1 MIFSFDSNSYEI
13 RQCINIQL
21 IFRLHSK
28 TGCIFV
34 QTETKTRVRT
44 MIGKDTTKSLDK
56 ESVLTKVRETKVL
69 FVRLQFVD
77 ILGMPKNIVIP
88 VSGLESALDEGV
100 PFDASSIAG
109 YATIEESDKIAK
121 PDPASFVILPES
133 VEQRRTAKLNCDI
146 YEPSGKRFEGDV
158 KYVLEKIVQ
167 KATKLGYIY
176 NTGPE
181 CEFFL
186 FKKNGG
192 DSTVIPNDT
201 AGYFDLS
208 HRDLAEGVRADISLA
223 LEDMGIQP
231 YTAHHE
237 CADGQQEINFYY
249 ADAITTADRVITLKY
264 ITKVIATKHNL
275 HASFMPKPLFG
286 QCGSGMHTHQ
296 SLFAFDG
303 SNAFYDP
310 ADKNQLSPIAYHFI
324 AGLLK
329 YIKELSG
336 VLNQTVNSYKRLV
349 PGYEAPTY
357 ISWAN
362 QNRSALIRI
371 PSKRGHSTRC
381 ELRNPD
387 VSCNPYLAFSVM
399 LAAGLKGI
407 EEKLEAPAP
416 VEKNIYA
423 LTEDERRNYGIEQLP
438 ESLGHAIAVMS
449 KSELVRETL
458 GDHIFENLLHVK
470 RKEWDAYRLQVTKW
484 EIDSYLPIL

>member
-1 MIFSFDSNSYEI
+1 MRE
-13 RQCINIQL
+13 L
-21 IFRLHSK
+21 L
-28 TGCIFV
+28 
-34 QTETKTRVRT
+34 
-44 MIGKDTTKSLDK
+44 GKDTVKSWDK
-56 ESVLTKVRETKVL
+56 ESVITMVRDTKVL
-69 FVRLQFVD
+69 FVRLQFID
-77 ILGMPKNIVIP
+77 ILGVPKNIVIP
-88 VSGLESALDEGV
+88 VCGLESALDEGV

-109 YATIEESDKIAK
+109 YATIEESDKLAK

-133 VEQRRTAKLNCDI
+133 VEQRKTAKLNCDI
-146 YEPSGKRFEGDV
+146 FEPNGKRFEGDV
-158 KYVLEKIVQ
+158 KYILEKMVE
-167 KATKLGYIY
+167 KTAKLGYIY

-186 FKKNGG
+186 FKKNGE
-192 DSTVIPNDT
+192 DSTVTPNDT

-223 LEDMGIQP
+223 LEEVGIQP

-237 CADGQQEINFYY
+237 CADGQQEINFHY

-275 HASFMPKPLFG
+275 HASFMPKPLYG

-296 SLFAFDG
+296 SLFTIDG
-303 SNAFYDP
+303 TNAFHDP
-310 ADKNQLSPIAYHFI
+310 NDKNELSPVAYHFI

-336 VLNQTVNSYKRLV
+336 VLNPTVNSYKRLV

-371 PSKRGHSTRC
+371 PSKRGKGTRC

-407 EEKLEAPAP
+407 EDKLEAPAP

-423 LTEDERRNYGIEQLP
+423 LSEEERQKYGIEQLP
-438 ESLGHAIAVMS
+438 ESLGHALAVMS
-449 KSELVRETL
+449 KSQLVRETL

-470 RKEWDAYRLQVTKW
+470 RKEWDAYRLQVTEW
-484 EIDSYLPIL
+484 ELKNYLPVL

>member
-1 MIFSFDSNSYEI
+1 MISTY
-13 RQCINIQL
+13 
-21 IFRLHSK
+21 
-28 TGCIFV
+28 
-34 QTETKTRVRT
+34 
-44 MIGKDTTKSLDK
+44 TTKSLNK
-56 ESVLTKVRETKVL
+56 ETVLAMVQENNVH
-69 FVRLQFVD
+69 FVRLQFID

-88 VSGLESALDEGV
+88 VKGLESALDEGI

-121 PDPASFVILPES
+121 PDPASFVILPEN
-133 VEQRRTAKLNCDI
+133 VEERKTAKLNCDI
-146 YEPSGKRFEGDV
+146 FEPNGKRFEGDV
-158 KYVLEKIVQ
+158 KYILEKMVD
-167 KATKLGYIY
+167 KASALGYIY

-186 FKKNGG
+186 FKKNGEN
-192 DSTVIPNDT
+192 STIIPNDT

-223 LEDMGIQP
+223 LEAVGIQP

-237 CADGQQEINFYY
+237 CADGQQEINFNY

-275 HASFMPKPLFG
+275 HASFMPKPLYG

-296 SLFAFDG
+296 SLFTLDG

-310 ADKNQLSPIAYHFI
+310 TDKNQLSPIAYQFI

-329 YIKELSG
+329 YIKDLSC

-357 ISWAN
+357 IAWAN
-362 QNRSALIRI
+362 RNRSALIRI
-371 PSKRGHSTRC
+371 PSKRGKSTRC

-387 VSCNPYLAFSVM
+387 VACNPYLAFSVM
-399 LAAGLKGI
+399 LAAGLRGI
-407 EEKLEAPAP
+407 EDRLEAPAP

-423 LTEDERRNYGIEQLP
+423 LSEEERQKYGIEQLP
-438 ESLGHAIAVMS
+438 ESLGHAVAVMS

-458 GDHIFENLLHVK
+458 GDHVFENLIHVK
-470 RKEWDAYRLQVTKW
+470 RKEWDTYRLQVTKW
-484 EIDSYLPIL
+484 EVDNYLPLL

>member
-1 MIFSFDSNSYEI
+1 
-13 RQCINIQL
+13 
-21 IFRLHSK
+21 
-28 TGCIFV
+28 
-34 QTETKTRVRT
+34 
-44 MIGKDTTKSLDK
+44 MIGMQEMASLNKDL
-56 ESVLTKVRETKVL
+56 VLSMVREKKVL
-69 FVRLQFVD
+69 FVRLQFID
-77 ILGMPKNIVIP
+77 ILGTPKNIVIP
-88 VSGLESALDEGV
+88 VNGLETALDEGI

-121 PDPASFVILPES
+121 PDPASFVILPLS
-133 VEQRRTAKLNCDI
+133 VEQRKTAKLNCDI
-146 YEPSGKRFEGDV
+146 YEPNGKRFEGDV
-158 KYVLEKIVQ
+158 KFILEKMVE
-167 KATKLGYIY
+167 KAERLGYIY

-186 FKKNGG
+186 FKKIGEN
-192 DSTVIPNDT
+192 STVIPNDT

-223 LEDMGIQP
+223 LEEVGIQP

-237 CADGQQEINFYY
+237 CADGQQEINFNY
-249 ADAITTADRVITLKY
+249 ADAITTADRVISLKY
-264 ITKVIATKHNL
+264 ITKVIATKHSL
-275 HASFMPKPLFG
+275 HASFMPKPLYG
-286 QCGSGMHTHQ
+286 LCGSGMHTHQ
-296 SLFAFDG
+296 SLFTLDG
-303 SNAFYDP
+303 TNAFYNQY
-310 ADKNQLSPIAYHFI
+310 DKNELSPVAYQFI
-324 AGLLK
+324 AGQLK
-329 YIKELSG
+329 YIRELSC
-336 VLNQTVNSYKRLV
+336 VLNPTVNSYKRLV

-371 PSKRGHSTRC
+371 PSKRGKSTRC

-387 VSCNPYLAFSVM
+387 VACNPYLAFSVM

-423 LTEDERRNYGIEQLP
+423 LSEQERQKYGIEQLP

-449 KSELVRETL
+449 KSALMKETL

-470 RKEWDAYRLQVTKW
+470 RKEWDTYRLQVTKW
-484 EIDSYLPIL
+484 ELDNYLPLL

>member
-1 MIFSFDSNSYEI
+1 VRD
-13 RQCINIQL
+13 L
-21 IFRLHSK
+21 IEKNNMK
-28 TGCIFV
+28 TWA
-34 QTETKTRVRT
+34 
-44 MIGKDTTKSLDK
+44 K
-56 ESVLTKVRETKVL
+56 ESILAMVRDSKVL
-69 FVRLQFVD
+69 FVRLQFID

-88 VSGLESALDEGV
+88 VNGLEIALDEGV

-133 VEQRRTAKLNCDI
+133 VEQRKTAKLNCDI
-146 YEPSGKRFEGDV
+146 FEPNGKRFEGDV
-158 KYVLEKIVQ
+158 KYVLEKMVK
-167 KATKLGYIY
+167 KALQLGYIY

-186 FKKNGG
+186 FKKNGEN
-192 DSTVIPNDT
+192 STVTPNDT

-223 LEDMGIQP
+223 LEQVGIQP

-264 ITKVIATKHNL
+264 ITKVIAMKHNL
-275 HASFMPKPLFG
+275 HASFMPKPLYG

-296 SLFAFDG
+296 SLFAMDG
-303 SNAFYDP
+303 TNAFYDP
-310 ADKNQLSPIAYHFI
+310 SDKNELSPVAYHFI

-336 VLNQTVNSYKRLV
+336 VLNPTVNSYKRLV

-371 PSKRGHSTRC
+371 PSKRGKGTRC

-407 EEKLEAPAP
+407 EDKLEAPEP

-423 LTEDERRNYGIEQLP
+423 LSEEDRQKYGIEQLP
-438 ESLGHAIAVMS
+438 ESLGHAIDVMS

-458 GDHIFENLLHVK
+458 GDHIFENMLHVK
-470 RKEWDAYRLQVTKW
+470 RKEWDSYRLQVTKW
-484 EIDSYLPIL
+484 EVEHYLPIL